1 MDRPIDGFSKKNLP
15 LAETEKAWKAL
26 LAKIERDFGGDV
38 DLQAVLFLVGIQ
50 ELGKGYR
57 KYSKDQKLEVLH
69 IAICTLLEPFGYYEF
84 EGYDQEGYPHWKQTE
99 NLPALNP
106 GQQLLLMK
114 QALISYFE
122 TVYGEKSVGTI

>member
-1 MDRPIDGFSKKNLP
+1 
-15 LAETEKAWKAL
+15 
-26 LAKIERDFGGDV
+26 
-38 DLQAVLFLVGIQ
+38 VGIQ

-122 TVYGEKSVGTI
+122 TVYGEKSVGPI